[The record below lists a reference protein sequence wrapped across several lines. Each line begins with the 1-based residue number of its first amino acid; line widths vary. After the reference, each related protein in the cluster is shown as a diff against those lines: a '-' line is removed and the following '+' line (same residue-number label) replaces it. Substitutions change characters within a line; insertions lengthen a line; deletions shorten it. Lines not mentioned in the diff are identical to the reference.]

1 MLKLYG
7 HILTSGCLHLWRGS
21 VVVSHERQVAYQ
33 SCWPRYHYSTSEK
46 RPNSRTLS
54 TLYQRY
60 QLIFP
65 WFVEIDSC
73 FFGVFF
79 QVRKYLI
86 PDSNDEIRQEQMREM
101 ELLTTAQTAPN
112 LSPNTSKNPLSVTNS
127 DGQDDIGSDETGSNS
142 SAQVRKSS

>member
-1 MLKLYG
+1 M
-7 HILTSGCLHLWRGS
+7 
-21 VVVSHERQVAYQ
+21 
-33 SCWPRYHYSTSEK
+33 
-46 RPNSRTLS
+46 
-54 TLYQRY
+54 
-60 QLIFP
+60 
-65 WFVEIDSC
+65 
-73 FFGVFF
+73 FF

-142 SAQVRKSS
+142 SAQVRKSTLEFGMNVAPWINVVTGNFGKKNKRSPIYTLYFKKSLNRLYEVRNKAVAPGEK

>member
-1 MLKLYG
+1 M
-7 HILTSGCLHLWRGS
+7 IPNPIF
-21 VVVSHERQVAYQ
+21 
-33 SCWPRYHYSTSEK
+33 CWV
-46 RPNSRTLS
+46 
-54 TLYQRY
+54 
-60 QLIFP
+60 I
-65 WFVEIDSC
+65 EIDSC

-142 SAQVRKSS
+142 SAQVRKSTLEFGINVAP